1 MSIATKTDPSP
12 GCSTPR
18 SRGNLALL
26 WLAATFPTGA
36 ALIYFVLLLDHP
48 GAPVAYAA
56 SKVVQFLL
64 PAAALYSVLAARR
77 RQRALEAVTPRGTT
91 VGDDSR
97 PGAAGP
103 PMLAGLAAGI
113 LLSTG
118 ALVTRLLLS
127 ADPALGDLAGAVALR
142 IASYSLSEPA
152 RYVAFALFLSLAHS
166 ALEEYYWRWFLLG
179 GLIQRGIAKSRAI
192 LVSSLAFTAHHVVVV
207 AGYVPRDRWPLVVLG
222 SAGVLVAGLVWSW
235 LFLRWRSVR
244 SPWVSH
250 VLVDLTVL
258 ALGWE
263 LVGRASALEP

>member
-1 MSIATKTDPSP
+1 MPIAIKADPSP
-12 GCSTPR
+12 GSSTPR
-18 SRGNLALL
+18 GRGNLALL

-36 ALIYFVLLLDHP
+36 ALVYFVLLLDHP

-64 PAAALYSVLAARR
+64 PAAALYSVQAAARR
-77 RQRALEAVTPRGTT
+77 RRALEAVTPRGTA
-91 VGDDSR
+91 VGDHAR
-97 PGAAGP
+97 PAAAGA

-127 ADPALGDLAGAVALR
+127 ADPALGDVARAVALR
-142 IASYSLSEPA
+142 IASYSLTEPA
-152 RYVAFALFLSLAHS
+152 RYVAFAVFLSLVHS
-166 ALEEYYWRWFLLG
+166 ALEECYWRWFLLG
-179 GLIQRGIAKSRAI
+179 GLMQRGMARTRAV

-207 AGYVPRDRWPLVVLG
+207 AGYVPGDRWPLVVLG
-222 SAGVLVAGLVWSW
+222 SAGVLVAGVVWSW
-235 LFLRWRSVR
+235 LFLRFRGVR
-244 SPWVSH
+244 APWISH

-263 LVGRASALEP
+263 LVGRAQVLAP